1 MLEALRIVKE
11 LRGGGQVTKS
21 SIMLGGLGGEER
33 GGEVIKAMRDL
44 RDAGGVDILTI
55 GQYLRPTGGGARHLP
70 VARYV
75 PPNEFQEL
83 KELGGLRMGGFRAV
97 AAGPLVRSSYRA
109 LELFDS

>member
-44 RDAGGVDILTI
+44 RDAGGST
-55 GQYLRPTGGGARHLP
+55 Y
-70 VARYV
+70 
-75 PPNEFQEL
+75 
-83 KELGGLRMGGFRAV
+83 
-97 AAGPLVRSSYRA
+97 
-109 LELFDS
+109 